1 MSSYVFKKRE
11 EKNSDRGEKEG
22 INRPFGGCDKIILV
36 FPSPSVISHLCVSSQ
51 C

>member
-22 INRPFGGCDKIILV
+22 INRPLDA
-36 FPSPSVISHLCVSSQ
+36 VIK
-51 C
+51 